1 MATTKGQ
8 EVAPVSAEGQL
19 PVGYDLQDIMAD
31 AGAGSA
37 DMGAGDLGIPYL
49 SLLQPGSPQVKPGH
63 SKYIEGA
70 RVGEWF
76 NSATGETFSGAIQFI
91 PCAYERKYVQW
102 HDRELGEGGYV
113 MDHTIDS
120 DIMTKTVKNGKGQP
134 SLPDQNHDLIIET
147 AYQYGMMLNPGTG
160 RWDQVVMPLKST
172 ALKANRRM
180 NNLIARATIPG
191 TQMQAPRWLYAFTLS
206 TALESK
212 GQNSWYTPVP
222 EKMPEPVS
230 AEAYQAGKKFH
241 AMFQAGLVSRANEG
255 DLAGDDTGPSSSGN
269 STHKATQA
277 DDDVPY

>member
-8 EVAPVSAEGQL
+8 DVATVAEGHL
-19 PVGYDLQDIMAD
+19 PTGYDLQDIMAD
-31 AGAGSA
+31 AGVGSA

-49 SLLQPGSPQVKPGH
+49 SLLQPGSPQLKPGH

-102 HDRELGEGGYV
+102 HDRDLGEGGYV
-113 MDHTIDS
+113 MDHSIDS
-120 DIMTKTVKNGKGQP
+120 DIMTKTVKNAKGQP
-134 SLPDQNHDLIIET
+134 SLPDQGHDLIIET
-147 AYQYGMMLNPGTG
+147 AYQYGMMLNPNTG

-172 ALKANRRM
+172 ALKANRRL
-180 NNLIARATIPG
+180 NNLIAGSTIPG
-191 TQMQAPRWLYAFTLS
+191 TQMQAPRWLYSYTLS

-222 EKMPEPVS
+222 EKLPEPVS
-230 AEAYQAGKKFH
+230 AECYQAGKRFNTLF
-241 AMFQAGLVSRANEG
+241 AAGQVSRANEG
-255 DLAGDDTGPSSSGN
+255 DLDGGSASSAPAGHGN
-269 STHKATQA
+269 TVP

>member
-1 MATTKGQ
+1 MATKTGQ
-8 EVAPVSAEGQL
+8 DVAPVIADGQL
-19 PVGYDLQDIMAD
+19 PQGYDLQDIMAD
-31 AGAGSA
+31 AGVGSG

-76 NSATGETFSGAIQFI
+76 NSATGETFSGAIHFI

-102 HDRELGEGGYV
+102 HDRDLGEGGYV
-113 MDHTIDS
+113 MDHPIDS
-120 DIMTKTVKNGKGQP
+120 DIMTKTAKNSKGQP
-134 SLPDQNHDLIIET
+134 CLPDQNHDLVIET
-147 AYQYGMMLNPGTG
+147 AYQYGMMLNPNTG

-180 NNLIARATIPG
+180 NNLIAGATIPG
-191 TQMQAPRWLYAFTLS
+191 TQMQAPRWLYAYSLS

-222 EKMPEPVS
+222 EKLPEPVT
-230 AEAYQAGKKFH
+230 AECYQAGKKFNS
-241 AMFQAGLVSRANEG
+241 MFAAGLVQRAAES
-255 DLAGDDTGPSSSGN
+255 DDAAEAKAAAGHGSS
-269 STHKATQA
+269 AP

>member
-1 MATTKGQ
+1 MATSKTQ
-8 EVAPVSAEGQL
+8 AVAPVSADGQL

-31 AGAGSA
+31 AGVGSA

-49 SLLQPGSPQVKPGH
+49 SLLQPGSPQLKPGH

-76 NSATGETFSGAIQFI
+76 NSATGETFSGAIDFI

-102 HDRELGEGGYV
+102 HDRDLGEGGYV
-113 MDHTIDS
+113 MDHPIDS
-120 DIMTKTVKNGKGQP
+120 DIMSRTVKNAKGQP
-134 SLPDQNHDLIIET
+134 SLPKENHDLVIET
-147 AYQYGMMLNPGTG
+147 AYQYGMMLNPNSG

-180 NNLIARATIPG
+180 NNLIAGATIPG
-191 TQMQAPRWLYAFTLS
+191 TQMQAPRWLYSYNIA
-206 TALESK
+206 TALEQK

-222 EKMPEPVS
+222 EKNSEPVT
-230 AEAYQAGKKFH
+230 AECYHAGKKFNQ
-241 AMFQAGLVSRANEG
+241 MFQAGAVSRASEN
-255 DLAGDDTGPSSSGN
+255 DLAGDNAVPVGERAGTG
-269 STHKATQA
+269 